1 MGVPGLS
8 EGRAPGSGRSLDAG
22 RQLTRVRWRV
32 LSSENL
38 HVISLGQFLMC
49 RENVG
54 IATTRFQSLNNV
66 EGNYV
71 RHLWGTMRVCGEP
84 CVCGQERAGPAPA
97 GGNRFSPKTRT

>member
-1 MGVPGLS
+1 MCLSMRVVGLALFPLRPGFV
-8 EGRAPGSGRSLDAG
+8 GRGQLFLPENSHAPKMS
-22 RQLTRVRWRV
+22 
-32 LSSENL
+32 

-54 IATTRFQSLNNV
+54 IATVRFQSLNNV

-84 CVCGQERAGPAPA
+84 CACGQERAGPASA
-97 GGNRFSPKTRT
+97 GGNRSFPKTRT